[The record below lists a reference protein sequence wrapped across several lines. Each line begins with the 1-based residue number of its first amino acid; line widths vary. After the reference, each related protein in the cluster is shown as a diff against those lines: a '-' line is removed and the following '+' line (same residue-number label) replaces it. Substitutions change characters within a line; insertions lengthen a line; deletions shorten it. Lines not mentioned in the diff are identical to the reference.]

1 MPSDGG
7 EEEIFDVMYAW
18 YLHGF
23 TLDYWSF
30 LLPGGRFNGFDQ
42 IELAKKLNLSEPVIS
57 SALNGKNEKSFQ
69 RIVDLLM
76 REYNFT
82 HEDIYQQSITLTQ
95 MIQEGMGRIETR
107 LDEMQEM
114 IRRLDERLK

>member
-1 MPSDGG
+1 MSKFVLMNKETNNSETPY
-7 EEEIFDVMYAW
+7 VKVRM
-18 YLHGF
+18 
-23 TLDYWSF
+23 
-30 LLPGGRFNGFDQ
+30 LLRQVGLDQ

-57 SALNGKNEKSFQ
+57 SALNGKNEKSFL

-95 MIQEGMGRIETR
+95 MVQEGLSRIEAR

-114 IRRLDERLK
+114 IRRLDERMK

>member
-1 MPSDGG
+1 MNNETSGSENPHAKVRMLLRQVG
-7 EEEIFDVMYAW
+7 
-18 YLHGF
+18 
-23 TLDYWSF
+23 LD
-30 LLPGGRFNGFDQ
+30 Q
-42 IELAKKLNLSEPVIS
+42 VELAKKLNLSEPVIS

-76 REYNFT
+76 REYNFS

-95 MIQEGMGRIETR
+95 MVQEGLGRIESR

-114 IRRLDERLK
+114 IRRLDEKLK

>member
-1 MPSDGG
+1 MSKFVLTNKETNNSETPY
-7 EEEIFDVMYAW
+7 VKVRM
-18 YLHGF
+18 
-23 TLDYWSF
+23 
-30 LLPGGRFNGFDQ
+30 LLRQVGLDQ

-57 SALNGKNEKSFQ
+57 SALNGKNEKSFL

-95 MIQEGMGRIETR
+95 MVQEGLSRIEAR

-114 IRRLDERLK
+114 IRRLDERMK

>member
-1 MPSDGG
+1 MNNETSGSETPHVKVRMLLRQVG
-7 EEEIFDVMYAW
+7 
-18 YLHGF
+18 
-23 TLDYWSF
+23 LD
-30 LLPGGRFNGFDQ
+30 Q
-42 IELAKKLNLSEPVIS
+42 VELAKKLNLSEPVIS

-95 MIQEGMGRIETR
+95 MVQEGLGRIESR

-114 IRRLDERLK
+114 IRRLDEKLK

>member
-1 MPSDGG
+1 MNNETSGSETPHVKVRMLLRQVG
-7 EEEIFDVMYAW
+7 
-18 YLHGF
+18 
-23 TLDYWSF
+23 LD
-30 LLPGGRFNGFDQ
+30 Q
-42 IELAKKLNLSEPVIS
+42 VELAKKLNLSEPVIS

-95 MIQEGMGRIETR
+95 MVQEGLERIETR

-114 IRRLDERLK
+114 IKRLDERLK